1 MKTAIKCVKKGK
13 CFPRRL
19 SEIDTAAKKERERCG
34 ERALRG
40 GGERSQET
48 LRGRRVTGQ
57 QRNWAK
63 GHHHRVE
70 SVVPRHIQSTSGLQ
84 GSRCDTHPPQ
94 SLSLSSLAVW
104 HVSTPSI

>member
-40 GGERSQET
+40 GGGTISGNTERK
-48 LRGRRVTGQ
+48 
-57 QRNWAK
+57 K
-63 GHHHRVE
+63 GHRAAAKLGKGA
-70 SVVPRHIQSTSGLQ
+70 S
-84 GSRCDTHPPQ
+84 PQ
-94 SLSLSSLAVW
+94 SGVRSPKTYSEHFWVAGEQM
-104 HVSTPSI
+104 

>member
-40 GGERSQET
+40 GGGND
-48 LRGRRVTGQ
+48 LR
-57 QRNWAK
+57 K
-63 GHHHRVE
+63 H
-70 SVVPRHIQSTSGLQ
+70 
-84 GSRCDTHPPQ
+84 
-94 SLSLSSLAVW
+94 
-104 HVSTPSI
+104 